1 MKRAAKAWTPLKTKN
16 NKHSV
21 VVEFICPGVNVL
33 HSAILGGA
41 QEAEPARSD
50 RYMEHSFCRGNG
62 SLGTRI
68 LFHQGRL
75 TCRSSI
81 RVMFSSS
88 TGRSPGLPIEPPAEP
103 LWHRRSAWS
112 AQWARPVDPND
123 RKIGITWVNQ
133 YRYVL

>member
-68 LFHQGRL
+68 GRPFVSCSLPQPAGHRVYRSNLRLNLCGIDGRL
-75 TCRSSI
+75 GRLSGLGLWIQT
-81 RVMFSSS
+81 
-88 TGRSPGLPIEPPAEP
+88 TGRSALLG
-103 LWHRRSAWS
+103 
-112 AQWARPVDPND
+112 
-123 RKIGITWVNQ
+123 
-133 YRYVL
+133 